1 MLIHSQEA
9 RNVSL
14 RFHRTLTL
22 CVNHFGILAMHEFR
36 IPDEQVLYD
45 LVNDVPEFAAVYM
58 NLTMNGA
65 TE

>member
-1 MLIHSQEA
+1 
-9 RNVSL
+9 
-14 RFHRTLTL
+14 
-22 CVNHFGILAMHEFR
+22 MHEFR